1 MSNDANLALDGGDPH
16 RFDHSTEG
24 MTAARMH
31 LLNDPTVSF
40 EEYLYYASITRAEEM
55 AEFQATPKE
64 KKTFTGMV
72 KNRFRIRNPTP
83 TASSPPQSSVSVGDE
98 KSPVDG
104 DEKTVANA
112 DGPVQL
118 RHYADPSQVSD
129 EEWKTL
135 SRGIRTA
142 GWSTCFY
149 LITTDILG
157 PFSTPYVLTLV
168 PD

>member
-1 MSNDANLALDGGDPH
+1 MSNDANLALDGRDP
-16 RFDHSTEG
+16 RLATEG
-24 MTAARMH
+24 TTAARLH
-31 LLNDPTVSF
+31 LVNDPNVSF

-64 KKTFTGMV
+64 KKTLTGII
-72 KNRFRIRNPTP
+72 KNRFRVHNPTP
-83 TASSPPQSSVSVGDE
+83 ITPSPPRSTVSVGDE
-98 KSPVDG
+98 KSPLDS
-104 DEKTVANA
+104 DEKAVANS
-112 DGPVQL
+112 DQPVQF

-157 PFSTPYVLTLV
+157 PFSTPYVSTLV
-168 PD
+168 PN